1 MPRLLRFVS
10 LCLMLLLAVSANI
23 AQGAA
28 IKGQPAPDFKVV
40 TTAGK
45 QLTLASLKG
54 QVVVLDF
61 FTTWCPPCR
70 DSIPHLMDLGRR
82 YGKQGLQV
90 VGMSM
95 DEEGEEVVRD
105 FVADKR
111 VTYPVA
117 LIGDQI
123 SSSYS
128 IRSIPTMYVI
138 NKQGVLVERIMGY
151 NPVIGKNLE
160 QLINKLLAE

>member
-1 MPRLLRFVS
+1 MPRSLHLRT
-10 LCLMLLLAVSANI
+10 LCLALLLAVSTTLAH
-23 AQGAA
+23 GAPQ
-28 IKGQPAPDFKVV
+28 KGQPAPEFKVV

-45 QLTLASLKG
+45 QLSLSSLKG

-61 FTTWCPPCR
+61 FATWCPPCR
-70 DSIPHLMDLGRR
+70 DSIPHLMDLSRR

-95 DEEGEEVVRD
+95 DEDGEEVVRD

-117 LIGDQI
+117 LIGQEI
-123 SSSYS
+123 ATSYA
-128 IRSIPTMYVI
+128 IRSVPMMYVI
-138 NKQGVLVERIMGY
+138 SKKGLVAERIMGY
-151 NPVIGKNLE
+151 NETIGHNLE
-160 QLINKLLAE
+160 QLIKKLLAE